1 MQHRSTLALLALILL
16 ALTIA
21 CGGSAAITPTAPAAP
36 EPAAPVA
43 ADTAADPTATPEPP
57 ADTPVPTPTPV
68 PTAAPQYL
76 GDAVDGAGFGLAALS
91 LQDPAVPGMFYTQQ
105 PGSRL
110 VAVEVI
116 VANTSDQV
124 QTVNPLSASLVD
136 ADGFVV
142 TLELAS
148 VDNQLATL
156 ALLPGQKVR
165 GMVGFTL
172 PENAVPVALKWT
184 PGIFSSDSI
193 IVSLVTPPDGHTADN
208 AAIAI
213 PAPAIA
219 TPLGQEAV
227 DFGVGLTATTLED
240 PATPGMFYEPQ
251 PGTRLVAVEII
262 VSNAGAE
269 TVSVNPLYTSLVD
282 ADGFLYEAELAA
294 RDGQIDALDLA
305 PGERVRGWVAFT
317 IPESAQPA
325 GIRYATPLSDN
336 ILQVSVQQ

>member
-1 MQHRSTLALLALILL
+1 MQHRSAFALLALFVL

-21 CGGSAAITPTAPAAP
+21 CGGSAATTPAAP

-43 ADTAADPTATPEPP
+43 ADTAVSGATAAPEPL
-57 ADTPVPTPTPV
+57 ADTPVPI
-68 PTAAPQYL
+68 AAAQYL
-76 GDAVDGAGFGLAALS
+76 GDAVDGAGFGLAAVAV
-91 LQDPAVPGMFYTQQ
+91 QDPATPGMFYEPE
-105 PGSRL
+105 PGTRL

-116 VANTSDQV
+116 VANTADEV
-124 QTVNPLSASLVD
+124 QTVNLLSAAVVD

-142 TLELAS
+142 TPELAS
-148 VDNQLATL
+148 VDNQLATV

-184 PGIFSSDSI
+184 PNMFSGSSI
-193 IVSLVTPPDGHTADN
+193 SASLAPPPDGHTADN

-213 PAPAIA
+213 PAPAID
-219 TPLGQEAV
+219 TPLGQEAQ
-227 DFGVGLTATTLED
+227 DFGVGLTAVTLED
-240 PATPGMFYEPQ
+240 PATPGMFYDAE

-269 TVSVNPLYTSLVD
+269 AVSVNPLYTSLVD
-282 ADGFLYEAELAA
+282 ADGFVYEAELAG
-294 RDGQIDALDLA
+294 RDGQIDTMELA

-317 IPESAQPA
+317 IPEGAQPA
-325 GIRYATPLSDN
+325 GIRWNTLLSDN
-336 ILQVSVQQ
+336 ILQVSVQ